1 MRHINIPIFIPHMG
15 CPNNCVFCNQRK
27 ISGKTEFDI
36 RSVEGELERA
46 TKTIDYANCEV
57 EIAFFGGSF
66 TGIDRGDMIY
76 LLTLA
81 KRYID
86 MGKAQSVRLSTRP
99 DYIDSQ
105 ILDIL
110 EKYGVTDIELGL
122 QSMSDKVLLASKRG
136 HTAEDARRACSLI
149 KERGFS
155 LAGQMMIGLPNS
167 TLTDELYTA
176 REIVAMGCDAARIYP
191 TVVFCETELCDMM
204 QKGEYVPLAMQD
216 AVVRSAATLEVFTE
230 HDIPVIRIGLC
241 AADNL
246 FAEGTMVGG
255 AYHSAFGELVYSEL
269 YYKKICEYIEF
280 HGLAGRMTGRDA
292 VIYVPCGEISKVSGQ
307 KRTNKERLCREYG
320 ARDVKIIERDNMKK
334 YTVEVICPLIRK
346 VATQSFTPLPQG
358 KAGY

>member
-15 CPNNCVFCNQRK
+15 CPNACVFCNQRK
-27 ISGKTEFDI
+27 ISGRTEFDI
-36 RSVEGELERA
+36 HSVESELERA
-46 TKTIDYANCEV
+46 TKTIDYDTSEV

-76 LLTLA
+76 LLGLA

-99 DYIDSQ
+99 DYIDGE

-110 EKYGVTDIELGL
+110 SEYGVTDIELGL

-136 HTAEDARRACSLI
+136 HTSEDARRACKLI
-149 KERGFS
+149 KEHRFN
-155 LAGQMMIGLPNS
+155 LVGQMMIGLPES

-176 REIVAMGCDAARIYP
+176 REIISMGCDAARIYP

-204 QKGEYVPLAMQD
+204 QSGGYTPLTMQD
-216 AVVRSAATLEVFTE
+216 AVKRSAEVLCIFAE
-230 HDIPVIRIGLC
+230 CDIPVIRLGLC

-246 FAEGTMVGG
+246 FTEGTMVGG

-269 YYKKICEYIEF
+269 YYKKIQEYIAS
-280 HGLAGRMTGRDA
+280 HGLSDKISGRD
-292 VIYVPCGEISKVSGQ
+292 VTIYVPHGETSKASGQ
-307 KRTNKERLCREYG
+307 KRANKERLRREYG

-334 YTVEVICPLIRK
+334 YTARVICPDR
-346 VATQSFTPLPQG
+346 
-358 KAGY
+358 